1 MSLRPGLSLKQVQR
15 LALTPGMRQ
24 ALDLLR
30 MPAVE
35 LAEDLARLAAENPF
49 LRVDWPRGGG
59 GAAFDVALATVAA
72 RPSMVESLR
81 RQLALMVLPERVALL
96 ADYLAGDLRDDG
108 YLDTPLDE
116 YAERLD
122 ATPAD
127 LVAALAAVQACEP
140 TGVGARNL
148 AECLELQLRDQR
160 VPAAVVR
167 KILQHL
173 PLFGGSDLAAIGR
186 AVDLPMDEVRRLAGL
201 VRGLRAQP
209 IGAAEGDAPQVL
221 HADLVVTRD
230 NRGALTVALAREA
243 LPRVRLSAA
252 MMARGK
258 DEGFAKEAR
267 QAAEALIRALEMR
280 GATLL
285 RVGAALIEAQHRFFA
300 LGPEHL
306 VSLSRVD
313 LAHKLGLHPSTVGR
327 TVAGKALDHAGRLYP
342 LSQFFSAAL
351 GEANGPGAI
360 SAFAVRQTLARIVA
374 HEDAGAPLS
383 DAAICER
390 LRAEGVDITRRTV
403 AKYRGCMRIPSS
415 YERHRRAQPRS
426 MKPRTLV
433 KDI

>member
-1 MSLRPGLSLKQVQR
+1 MSLRPGLSQKQVQR
-15 LALTPGMRQ
+15 LALTPGLRR

-35 LAEDLARLAAENPF
+35 LAEDLARMAAENPF
-49 LRVDWPRGGG
+49 LSVEWRRGGG

-81 RQLALMVLPERVALL
+81 QQLALMVLPERVALL

-122 ATPAD
+122 VAPAD

-148 AECLELQLRDQR
+148 AECLELQLRDQG
-160 VPAAVVR
+160 VSAALVR
-167 KILQHL
+167 KVLEHL
-173 PLFGGSDLAAIGR
+173 PLFGGSDLATLRR
-186 AVDLPMDEVRRLAGL
+186 ALGLPMDELRRLAGI

-209 IGAAEGDAPQVL
+209 IGEAEDDVPQVL
-221 HADLVVTRD
+221 RADLVVTRD
-230 NRGALTVALAREA
+230 NRGALAVALARDA
-243 LPRVRLSAA
+243 LPRVRLRAT
-252 MMARGK
+252 MMAQGK
-258 DEGFAKEAR
+258 DEGFAKDAR
-267 QAAEALIRALEMR
+267 QAAVALISALEMR
-280 GATLL
+280 GMTLL
-285 RVGAALIEAQHRFFA
+285 RVGAALVEAQHRFFA

-306 VSLSRVD
+306 VPLSRVA
-313 LAHKLGLHPSTVGR
+313 LAGKLGLHPSTVGR
-327 TVAGKALDHAGRLYP
+327 TVAGKSLDHAGRLYP
-342 LSQFFSAAL
+342 LSLFFSVAL
-351 GEANGPGAI
+351 GEGDGAETV
-360 SAFAVRQTLARIVA
+360 SAFAVQQTLARIVA
-374 HEDAGAPLS
+374 HEDPGAPLS

-415 YERHRRAQPRS
+415 YERHRRTQLRS
-426 MKPRTLV
+426 MKPRTV
-433 KDI
+433 VRDI